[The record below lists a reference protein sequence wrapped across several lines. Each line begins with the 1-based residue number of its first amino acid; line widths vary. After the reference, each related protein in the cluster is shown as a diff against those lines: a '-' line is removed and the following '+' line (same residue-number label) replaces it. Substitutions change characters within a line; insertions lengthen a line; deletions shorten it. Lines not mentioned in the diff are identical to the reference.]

1 MNYYSTV
8 IDLRHFLMPREYTI
22 AARVCVDG
30 EACSEIEYCLPR
42 DRRYRIP
49 DYQSEIRWGPANV
62 RRLMD
67 DIDSGPKLLGTV
79 VLISREG
86 SRIFD
91 LNDGQQRITV
101 LLMILHSIRVRYGTE
116 IFLPE
121 PCPLENENFS
131 GYQELLDS
139 QFQLDQLPPEARA
152 RVEESDDL
160 EQRGHY
166 LPLWQEIQRHSAL
179 ASKHSA
185 LRFLENLNHCFFNV
199 LVKYGENDLD
209 RAIREFLA
217 FNDTGVPLNTETK
230 FRDRLFHLDG
240 HGSLRHQWI
249 RIKKAAA
256 KLNRDTELYPVM
268 EILEHCVYC
277 TLPTYLNGKYLAV
290 TFDKKFQLTKSFP
303 AGSSWDKTAHCA
315 GEDLVTAIQD
325 YSYFAQLL
333 DCAEAFLLFARD
345 LAEGTSTP
353 EHLLKKLREKGGV
366 DNRELP
372 VLHNLLR
379 RILRDDNLM
388 PKMLVVK
395 YFLSVLRAD
404 APSKQD
410 ARAVYAIHAY
420 YVLFTLFEDSKS
432 RQATAKIARAKDWYP
447 ALMGQLGK
455 YSKEALTRKMASDL
469 MARTRKAERLDRRY
483 RAQALAV
490 LYNYLAAD
498 GSRVFV
504 RRGMVPPL
512 NQQLTNPSAF
522 GTEHFIINQHG
533 IQYDGWSSPY
543 RYRKK
548 EEKLVNNLFNFL
560 FLPEALNGALKNWG
574 LADKLN
580 HLHTAAPLDCA
591 YSQLALACMKAS
603 FQTYP
608 PVCGLPEHQ
617 AKVLLGRYFRENFQ
631 REYSE
636 YVSRMVQA
644 LSVRLPDSLSL

>member
-1 MNYYSTV
+1 
-8 IDLRHFLMPREYTI
+8 
-22 AARVCVDG
+22 
-30 EACSEIEYCLPR
+30 
-42 DRRYRIP
+42 
-49 DYQSEIRWGPANV
+49 
-62 RRLMD
+62 
-67 DIDSGPKLLGTV
+67 
-79 VLISREG
+79 
-86 SRIFD
+86 
-91 LNDGQQRITV
+91 
-101 LLMILHSIRVRYGTE
+101 
-116 IFLPE
+116 
-121 PCPLENENFS
+121 
-131 GYQELLDS
+131 
-139 QFQLDQLPPEARA
+139 
-152 RVEESDDL
+152 
-160 EQRGHY
+160 
-166 LPLWQEIQRHSAL
+166 
-179 ASKHSA
+179 
-185 LRFLENLNHCFFNV
+185 
-199 LVKYGENDLD
+199 
-209 RAIREFLA
+209 
-217 FNDTGVPLNTETK
+217 
-230 FRDRLFHLDG
+230 
-240 HGSLRHQWI
+240 
-249 RIKKAAA
+249 
-256 KLNRDTELYPVM
+256 M

-533 IQYDGWSSPY
+533 IQYDGWSTPY